1 MNTDIAFDKVK
12 MRMIQKTA
20 YRIAANIQTV
30 NSYNDLAQQAFCQMV
45 ANKAIHPEDEYPGT
59 ASGGAGIGYSS
70 VNLAPCPASAL
81 IASPA

>member
-30 NSYNDLAQQAFCQMV
+30 NFIMIFAQQAFCQMV
-45 ANKAIHPEDEYPGT
+45 ANKAIHPEDEYRVRRR
-59 ASGGAGIGYSS
+59 AAQAGW
-70 VNLAPCPASAL
+70 LFKREPCTGPASAL

>member
-30 NSYNDLAQQAFCQMV
+30 NFIMIFAQQAFCQMV
-45 ANKAIHPEDEYPGT
+45 ANKAIHPEDEYGYGVGRHRQ
-59 ASGGAGIGYSS
+59 AGYSS